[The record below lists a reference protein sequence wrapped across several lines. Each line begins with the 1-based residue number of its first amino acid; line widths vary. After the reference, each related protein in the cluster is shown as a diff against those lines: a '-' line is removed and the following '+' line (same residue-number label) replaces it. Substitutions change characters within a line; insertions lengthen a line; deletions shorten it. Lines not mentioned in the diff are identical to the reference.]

1 MARPLG
7 LPVGSVRA
15 LCLLGL
21 SARCV
26 LDLRAHGSVA
36 PWLVSA
42 VVVSAVSYFSAR
54 AARAGTVDAP
64 AHGAT
69 PRHPLGLPAGT
80 IRLLFLALAGYG
92 AWLWFR
98 DHPLEEGGRPL
109 VVVSIA
115 FAIGVLVRGFL
126 SQVRRPEDASTLVF
140 EHLQAFV
147 AVASAVGLVAIA
159 VTGRDHELSSWIE
172 PTLGAVCTYYAGVR

>member
-26 LDLRAHGSVA
+26 VDLRAHGTVA
-36 PWLVSA
+36 PWLVAA

-54 AARAGTVDAP
+54 AARSGTTEAQAGTPAP
-64 AHGAT
+64 R
-69 PRHPLGLPAGT
+69 PPLGLPAGT

-98 DHPLEEGGRPL
+98 EHPLEEGGRPL
-109 VVVSIA
+109 VVVSSA

-126 SQVRRPEDASTLVF
+126 TQVRRPDDASTLVF
-140 EHLQAFV
+140 EHLQAFI
-147 AVASAVGLVAIA
+147 AVVSAAGLVAIA
-159 VTGRDHELSSWIE
+159 LTGRDHGLSSWIE